1 MSTKSPF
8 CFHCGLPVTDK
19 LDITVKYQEKDEA
32 MCCYG
37 CQAVAQAIISS
48 GMDHFYKYRTS
59 NPEKPEEILPEFLQ
73 QLKAYD
79 NSVVQKKFVHSTT
92 DENILEVSLILEGIT
107 CAACIWL
114 NEKHLNALDG
124 VISANINYSNHRAL
138 VRWDN
143 SKIHLSDILES
154 ISRIGYLAHPYDPEQ
169 QQRIL
174 EKERK
179 QQIKRIGL
187 SGVLGMQV
195 MILAVAKY
203 TGEWWG
209 IEETFNQSFRWI
221 SLGLVIPI
229 LFYASSVFFK
239 GAYRDLV
246 NKRLGMDVPI
256 SLGIGIAFTASLFN
270 TIAGT
275 GDVYFDSVAMFTFF
289 VLTARF
295 FEMGTRKQTS
305 EITEALLNLKPAIAT
320 RVINYRAINYKSINH
335 ADKNT
340 NTQTAFAPTIEQQ
353 ECVAVT
359 ELNIDDYL
367 LIRPGETIPADGI
380 IINGSSSI
388 NEALITGESLPVR
401 KHENDSV
408 IGGSINSEN
417 PLVIQVTKLG
427 EDSVLSSVQRLID
440 RAQHSKPAVAK
451 FADKI
456 VPRFINIILIITVF
470 VAFYWYNTDPSRWL
484 EITISLLVIACPC
497 ALSLAT
503 PTAITAASGQLA
515 KIGLLPKR
523 AHALETLAQAT
534 DFVFDK
540 TGTLTEGKIK
550 LEKIILHAALS
561 AADVKNSDYDKN
573 SMLTIAASLEANS
586 EHPIAKALLHA
597 NKENL
602 LKVNKLKHTPG
613 EGIEGIIAN
622 KQWFIGNKSFIEKH
636 SSTAVKKVDETD
648 IEQENSSRIYLA
660 TAQHCI
666 AVFILSDIIRNEAA
680 SLVKQL
686 KLKHKKIHLLS
697 GDRFE
702 ITRNTAKQLKIEHYL
717 GELKPEDKLDQV
729 KTLQQQGAI
738 VVMTGDGVNDAPVLA
753 GADLSIAMGK
763 GTQLAAATADM
774 VLISNN
780 IKHIYHGQLI
790 ASKALRIIKQ
800 NLGISVVYNT
810 VGITA
815 AAMGYIDPWLAALGM
830 SFSSLIVVSNALR
843 LNKMKHSD

>member
-1 MSTKSPF
+1 MKNSPDSCP
-8 CFHCGLPVTDK
+8 CFHCGLPVASN
-19 LDITVKYQEKDEA
+19 LNITVKYQEQDEA

-48 GMDHFYKYRTS
+48 GMDDFYKYRTS
-59 NPEKPEEILPEFLQ
+59 TSEKPEEILPEFLQ

-79 NSVVQKKFVHSTT
+79 NSAIQKKFVHTT
-92 DENILEVSLILEGIT
+92 LDENILEVSLILEGIT
-107 CAACIWL
+107 CAACVWL
-114 NEKHLNALDG
+114 NEQHLNALDG
-124 VISANINYSNHRAL
+124 VISTNINYSNHRAR
-138 VRWDN
+138 VSWDN

-169 QQRIL
+169 QQRIF

-187 SGVLGMQV
+187 TGVLGMQI
-195 MILAVAKY
+195 MIFAVAKY

-209 IEETFNQSFRWI
+209 IEESINQSFRWL
-221 SLGLVIPI
+221 SLSLAIPI

-239 GAYRDLV
+239 GAYRDLT

-270 TIAGT
+270 TLIGT

-289 VLTARF
+289 ILTARF
-295 FEMGTRKQTS
+295 FELGTRKQTS

-320 RVINYRAINYKSINH
+320 RLINYANH
-335 ADKNT
+335 LTDKET
-340 NTQTAFAPTIEQQ
+340 NTSAPTIEQQ
-353 ECVAVT
+353 ECIAVT
-359 ELNIDDYL
+359 ELNINDYL
-367 LIRPGETIPADGI
+367 LIRPGETIPADGV
-380 IINGSSSI
+380 IINGTSSI

-401 KHENDSV
+401 KHKNDNV
-408 IGGSINSEN
+408 IGGSINAES
-417 PLVIQVTKLG
+417 PLTIQVTKLG

-440 RAQHSKPAVAK
+440 GAQHSKPTIAK

-456 VPRFINIILIITVF
+456 VPRFINVVLIITVF
-470 VAFYWYNTDPSRWL
+470 VAFYWYNTDPTRWL

-550 LEKIILHAALS
+550 LEKIILNTTAS
-561 AADVKNSDYDKN
+561 NNGKYDTDHV
-573 SMLTIAASLEANS
+573 LTIAASLEANS
-586 EHPIAKALLHA
+586 EHPIARALLHA
-597 NKENL
+597 NNADL
-602 LKVNKLKHTPG
+602 LKVNKLSHTPG
-613 EGIEGIIAN
+613 EGIQGMIAN

-636 SSTAVKKVDETD
+636 SSIVNQVDKD
-648 IEQENSSRIYLA
+648 GLCQDGSQIYLA

-666 AVFILSDIIRNEAA
+666 AIFILSDTVRNEAA
-680 SLVKQL
+680 SLIKQL
-686 KLKHKKIHLLS
+686 QRKHKKIHLFS
-697 GDRFE
+697 GDRLE
-702 ITRNTAKQLKIEHYL
+702 TTRSIAEQLGIKHYL
-717 GELKPEDKLDQV
+717 GELKPEDKLNRV
-729 KTLQQQGAI
+729 KTLQQRGAI
-738 VVMTGDGVNDAPVLA
+738 VVMVGDGVNDAPVLA

-763 GTQLAAATADM
+763 GTQLATATADM

-790 ASKALRIIKQ
+790 ASKTLSIIKQ
-800 NLGISVVYNT
+800 NFGISVVYNT
-810 VGITA
+810 IGIIA
-815 AAMGYIDPWLAALGM
+815 AAMGYIDPWIAALGM
-830 SFSSLIVVSNALR
+830 SFSSLIVVFNALR
-843 LNKMKHSD
+843 LNKIEQKIKD